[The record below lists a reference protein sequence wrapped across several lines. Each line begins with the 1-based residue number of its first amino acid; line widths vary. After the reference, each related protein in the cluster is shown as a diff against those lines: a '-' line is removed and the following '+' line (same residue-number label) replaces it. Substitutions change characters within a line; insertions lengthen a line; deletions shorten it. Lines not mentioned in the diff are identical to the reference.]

1 MITVA
6 VSPSA
11 GEQKYRKNP
20 ATACTVPAAL
30 LLPDVKDS
38 SSVIIDSRGA
48 LSLGL
53 LAVLGFSGTM
63 PATRLAV
70 RELDPTFVA
79 LARAVGAGVIAGGF
93 LLARRERWPLARQLR
108 TLAVVAL
115 CIVIVFP
122 LLSAWSLAS
131 VPASEGAMVLAFTP
145 TLTALFGLLQRGE
158 RPAPSFWLA
167 NGLGL
172 AAVLWFLHGGSRSL
186 SQGHAVM
193 FVAAVVCAIGYT
205 EGARLAR
212 ELSGLA
218 VVSWAL
224 VLSLPLL
231 VPVLL
236 LRLPAT
242 EPVHAPAWLGL
253 AYVAVISMF
262 VAFVPWYAAMARGGI
277 ALTAQIQLLQP
288 LLSVLW
294 SALLLGEPLSARLW
308 LTLAIV
314 IGSIYLARRLG
325 HAPALPG
332 AAAWLKARA
341 LRRA

>member
-1 MITVA
+1 V
-6 VSPSA
+6 
-11 GEQKYRKNP
+11 KN
-20 ATACTVPAAL
+20 
-30 LLPDVKDS
+30 S
-38 SSVIIDSRGA
+38 SSVIVQPREA

-63 PATRLAV
+63 PATRVAV

-79 LARAVGAGVIAGGF
+79 LARAVGAGVIAAGF
-93 LLARRERWPLARQLR
+93 LLARRERWPLAHQLR
-108 TLAVVAL
+108 SLAIVAL
-115 CIVIVFP
+115 GIVIVFP
-122 LLSAWSLAS
+122 LLSAWSLTS

-145 TLTALFGLLQRGE
+145 TLTAMFGLLQRGE
-158 RPAPSFWLA
+158 RPALSFWLA

-172 AAVLWFLHGGSRSL
+172 AAVLWFLQGGSRSFG
-186 SQGHAVM
+186 QGHAVM

-212 ELSGLA
+212 EMSGLA

-231 VPVLL
+231 APMLL
-236 LRLPAT
+236 LRLPPTDA
-242 EPVHAPAWLGL
+242 VHAPAWLGL
-253 AYVAVISMF
+253 AYITIISMF

-294 SALLLGEPLSARLW
+294 ASLLLGEPLSARLW

-314 IGSIYLARRLG
+314 LGSIYLARRLG
-325 HAPALPG
+325 HAPKPPMLQRDSWARRELTPPLALPPS
-332 AAAWLKARA
+332 
-341 LRRA
+341 RR